1 MCSTPKPAPTW
12 SGDAVKPAPFDYHRP
27 QTVSD
32 ALTAL
37 SRLGS
42 DAKLL
47 AGGQSLGPMLNLRLA
62 RPSHLIDINDL
73 LELDFV
79 RRTSGAI
86 EIGGLTRHHRLAIDP
101 QVAEACP
108 ILSAAAATIGHYA
121 IRQRGTIGGSL
132 SHADPAAQL
141 PLIATLLNAEI
152 RIESRSGKR
161 VVKARDFFIS
171 SLITALRPHEM
182 ITAVSFPTLASSCGW
197 GLEIFS
203 QRHGDFAIVSVGTT
217 LLLSD
222 DGKVESFALAL
233 GGISVAP
240 ISLDELAARFIRR
253 LPDVDWRAEIGAA
266 VACAISPEDD
276 RRLPA
281 QYRKDLAK
289 ALTIRALATATER
302 ARRNLRND

>member
-1 MCSTPKPAPTW
+1 
-12 SGDAVKPAPFDYHRP
+12 VKPAPFDYHRP
-27 QTVSD
+27 QTVPD
-32 ALTAL
+32 ALKAL
-37 SRLGS
+37 SRFGS

-79 RRTSGAI
+79 RRTPGAI

-101 QVAEACP
+101 QIATACP

-141 PLIATLLNAEI
+141 PLIASLLNAEI

-161 VVKARDFFIS
+161 VVRARDFFIS
-171 SLITALRPHEM
+171 SLVTTLRPDEM
-182 ITAVSFPTLASSCGW
+182 ITAVSFPALALSCGW

-203 QRHGDFAIVSVGTT
+203 KRHGDFAIVSVGTT

-222 DGKVESFALAL
+222 DGKVETFALAL

-240 ISLDELAARFIRR
+240 VSLDEIAARSIGRM
-253 LPDVDWRAEIGAA
+253 PDVNWRAEIGAA

-276 RRLPA
+276 QRLPA
-281 QYRKDLAK
+281 QYRKDLAQ
-289 ALTIRALATATER
+289 ALTIRALVTGTER
-302 ARRNLRND
+302 ARKNLCNE